1 MNWGFILTSALY
13 TAVSVQ
19 SIGYILAAIGLN
31 VHFGFTG
38 LLNFG
43 QAVFAAAG
51 AYAIAV
57 PVAHYGWSIW
67 EAIPMVFVVAIVLS
81 LLFGIPTLRLRADYL
96 AIVTIAAAEIVRL
109 ILTSAYYSKLFGGAE
124 GLQKFTTDL
133 ENVNPF
139 SAHRFAPFGTCGPLK
154 GLLRCG
160 SGTQSF
166 GEYDLFIMIIGWSL
180 VAIVSI
186 VVYLL
191 VRSPW
196 GRALK
201 SIREDEDAARSLGKN
216 VFAYKLQSLALGGV
230 IGAFGGVIL
239 AVGGRSA
246 SPNDYSTAFTFF
258 AWTVMILGGVGKVK
272 GPIIGG
278 LIYWFILGFVE
289 NFLAQA
295 TREKLLP
302 HWLVTN
308 NNFGLWRFM
317 LTGLGLA
324 VLVIF
329 RPQGVFGDRREQAFD
344 VR

>member
-1 MNWGFILTSALY
+1 VNWSFVLTSALY
-13 TAVSVQ
+13 TAISVQ

-31 VHFGFTG
+31 VHFGYTG

-51 AYAIAV
+51 AFAIAV
-57 PVAHYGWSIW
+57 PVAIYGWSLW
-67 EAIPMVFVVAIVLS
+67 EAIPIVFVVTILLA

-109 ILTSAYYSKLFGGAE
+109 ILASARLSWLFGGAE

-133 ENVNPF
+133 ENLNPF
-139 SAHRFAPFGTCGPLK
+139 RPHRYLPF
-154 GLLRCG
+154 G

-166 GEYDLFIMIIGWSL
+166 GEYDLFVILIGWSL
-180 VAIVSI
+180 IAITSL

-196 GRALK
+196 GRTLK

-216 VFAYKLQSLALGGV
+216 VFAYKLQSLALGGL

-246 SPNDYSTAFTFF
+246 SPNDFSTAFTFF

-272 GPIIGG
+272 GPIVGG

-289 NFLAQA
+289 NVLAQA
-295 TREKLLP
+295 TREGLLP
-302 HWLVTN
+302 HWLVSE

-317 LTGLGLA
+317 ITGLGLTL
-324 VLVIF
+324 LVIF
-329 RPQGVFGDRREQAFD
+329 RPQGVFGDKREQAFD

>member
-13 TAVSVQ
+13 TAISVQ
-19 SIGYILAAIGLN
+19 SIGFTLAAIGLN
-31 VHFGFTG
+31 VHFGYTG

-51 AYAIAV
+51 AFAIAV
-57 PVAHYGWSIW
+57 PVARYGWSIW
-67 EAIPMVFVVAIVLS
+67 EALPMVFVVAIVLS
-81 LLFGIPTLRLRADYL
+81 MLFGIPTLRLRADYL

-109 ILTSAYYSKLFGGAE
+109 VLTSARLSWLFGGAE
-124 GLQKFTTDL
+124 GLQKFTTDVEKL
-133 ENVNPF
+133 NPF
-139 SAHRFAPFGTCGPLK
+139 PAHRYLPFGA
-154 GLLRCG
+154 
-160 SGTQSF
+160 GTQSF
-166 GEYDLFIMIIGWSL
+166 GEYDLFIIVVGWSL
-180 VAIVSI
+180 VAIVSV

-230 IGAFGGVIL
+230 IGALGGVIL

-278 LIYWFILGFVE
+278 VIYWFILGFVE
-289 NFLAQA
+289 NFLSQA
-295 TREKLLP
+295 TSRKILP

-329 RPQGVFGDRREQAFD
+329 RPQGVFGDKREQAFD

>member
-1 MNWGFILTSALY
+1 VNWGFVLTSALY
-13 TAVSVQ
+13 TAISVQ

-31 VHFGFTG
+31 VHFGYTG

-51 AYAIAV
+51 AFAIAV
-57 PVAHYGWSIW
+57 PVAHYGWSLW
-67 EAIPMVFVVAIVLS
+67 AAIPIVFVVTILLA

-109 ILTSAYYSKLFGGAE
+109 ILASARLSWLFGGAE

-133 ENVNPF
+133 ENLNPF
-139 SAHRFAPFGTCGPLK
+139 RPHRYLPF
-154 GLLRCG
+154 G

-166 GEYDLFIMIIGWSL
+166 GEYDLFVILIGWSL
-180 VAIVSI
+180 IAITS
-186 VVYLL
+186 VVVFLL

-196 GRALK
+196 GRTLK

-216 VFAYKLQSLALGGV
+216 VFGYKLQSLALGGL

-272 GPIIGG
+272 GPIVGG

-289 NFLAQA
+289 NVLAQA
-295 TREKLLP
+295 TREGLLP
-302 HWLVTN
+302 HWLVSE

-317 LTGLGLA
+317 ITGLGLTL
-324 VLVIF
+324 LVIF
-329 RPQGVFGDRREQAFD
+329 RPQGVFGDKREQAFD

>member
-1 MNWGFILTSALY
+1 VNWGFVLTSALY
-13 TAVSVQ
+13 TAISVQ

-31 VHFGFTG
+31 VHFGYTG

-51 AYAIAV
+51 AFAIAV
-57 PVAHYGWSIW
+57 PVAHYGWSLW
-67 EAIPMVFVVAIVLS
+67 AAIPIVFVVTILLA

-109 ILTSAYYSKLFGGAE
+109 ILASARLSWLFGGAE

-133 ENVNPF
+133 ENLNPF
-139 SAHRFAPFGTCGPLK
+139 RPHRYLPFGA
-154 GLLRCG
+154 
-160 SGTQSF
+160 GTQSF
-166 GEYDLFIMIIGWSL
+166 GEYDLFVILIGWSL
-180 VAIVSI
+180 IAITS
-186 VVYLL
+186 VVVFLL

-196 GRALK
+196 GRTLK

-216 VFAYKLQSLALGGV
+216 VFGYKLQSLALGGL

-272 GPIIGG
+272 GPIVGG

-289 NFLAQA
+289 NVLAQA
-295 TREKLLP
+295 TREELLP
-302 HWLVTN
+302 HWLVSE

-317 LTGLGLA
+317 ITGLGLA
-324 VLVIF
+324 LLVIF
-329 RPQGVFGDRREQAFD
+329 RPQGVFGDKREQAFD